1 MQSVDMSTGH
11 FCCLLVSGMI
21 ILSINEAINHYL
33 LRFLYYPLLAFSYY
47 CNLVTPDQRHGDYDA
62 ALQAAAASGKPIF
75 ANFVEWSG

>member
-1 MQSVDMSTGH
+1 MSTGH

-21 ILSINEAINHYL
+21 ILLINEAINHYL